1 MEKQKQRTE
10 EEWCRLHE
18 SAICA
23 ILNGRCANEYLSEM
37 SMNSLVS
44 EALSGADLLVK
55 RLKEREEKET
65 TTEQ

>member
-1 MEKQKQRTE
+1 MKKRTE
-10 EEWCRLHE
+10 QEWRQLHE

-37 SMNSLVS
+37 SMNTLVS

-55 RLKEREEKET
+55 KLKERKEKET